1 VIALNAVT
9 GNLDREGGFLFTS
22 PAADLVGLS
31 ARMGDHGHFAAW
43 RSRVRGLP
51 EFGGELPAATLAEE
65 IDTPGDGRIRAL
77 VTFAGNP
84 VLSTPNG
91 ARLERALSGL
101 EYMVSIDLYR
111 NETTRHANLILP
123 TSFGFERDH
132 YDVVFYTLS
141 VRNAA
146 RYVKPLVPAPPQVRG
161 DFEVLLDLALR
172 IRRHGGGRQG
182 RMLGAVLRTVRA
194 VGERR
199 LLDLLLRFGPHR
211 LSLRKLER
219 HPHGIDLGPLR
230 PQLPARLCTKDK
242 RLQLAPPIF
251 LRDLDRLEA
260 RLAQSPAELVLIG
273 RRALRSNN
281 SWMHNRLRLVKGP
294 PGCVL
299 LMHPEDAAE
308 RGLRP
313 GARARVE
320 SRVGSVDVPVGITAD
335 VARGVVSLPHGWG
348 HTRQGAALGVASAHA
363 GASLN
368 DLTDEQ
374 AVDVLSGNAVFSG
387 VPVSVKRAELD

>member
-1 VIALNAVT
+1 
-9 GNLDREGGFLFTS
+9 
-22 PAADLVGLS
+22 
-31 ARMGDHGHFAAW
+31 
-43 RSRVRGLP
+43 
-51 EFGGELPAATLAEE
+51 
-65 IDTPGDGRIRAL
+65 
-77 VTFAGNP
+77 
-84 VLSTPNG
+84 LSTPNG
-91 ARLERALSGL
+91 ARLERALSAL

-132 YDVVFYTLS
+132 YDVVFYTLA

-146 RYVKPLVPAPPQVRG
+146 RYVK
-161 DFEVLLDLALR
+161 
-172 IRRHGGGRQG
+172 
-182 RMLGAVLRTVRA
+182 
-194 VGERR
+194 
-199 LLDLLLRFGPHR
+199 
-211 LSLRKLER
+211 
-219 HPHGIDLGPLR
+219 
-230 PQLPARLCTKDK
+230 
-242 RLQLAPPIF
+242 
-251 LRDLDRLEA
+251 
-260 RLAQSPAELVLIG
+260 
-273 RRALRSNN
+273 
-281 SWMHNRLRLVKGP
+281 RLVKGP

-320 SRVGSVDVPVGITAD
+320 SRVGSVEVPVGVTAD

-374 AVDVLSGNAVFSG
+374 SVDALSGNAAFSG
-387 VPVSVKRAELD
+387 VPVSVTRAELD